1 MSILYI
7 GMFIF
12 SGCSITDDR
21 LFQHVG
27 STDNNTS
34 IVTDKEYDKEVKF
47 EYKIA
52 PNDRLSVIVYVQ
64 SGTGS
69 QQMSSILAS
78 SDVTRQGL
86 QGIDAAAGLLVTQ
99 KGTIRLP
106 LIGSVKVTGLT
117 EDEASKV
124 LIKKY
129 KKYIRNPYVTVEIT
143 NQRVIVIGEVNKPGV
158 VPVVNGT
165 MNVIEA
171 IARSGYFSDYA
182 SHTNIMIVRGNL
194 RHPKIRKVDLTDG
207 KSLLAT
213 SMLLQ
218 PNDIVYVQARAM
230 KGYNKAFKESMPFF
244 EMVSAMLTPF
254 VQRTIIL
261 NQAPK

>member
-1 MSILYI
+1 M
-7 GMFIF
+7 
-12 SGCSITDDR
+12 
-21 LFQHVG
+21 
-27 STDNNTS
+27 
-34 IVTDKEYDKEVKF
+34 KF

-52 PNDRLSVIVYVQ
+52 PNDRLSVTVYVQ

-78 SDVTRQGL
+78 SDITRQGL
-86 QGIDAAAGLLVTQ
+86 QGVDAAAGLLVTQ

-117 EDEASKV
+117 EDQASKV
-124 LIKKY
+124 LIKRY

-143 NQRVIVIGEVNKPGV
+143 NQRVIVIGEVNQPGV
-158 VPVVNGT
+158 VPIVNGT

-171 IARSGYFSDYA
+171 IARCGYLDSVA
-182 SHTNIMIVRGNL
+182 SRKNIMIIRGNL
-194 RHPKIRKVDLTDG
+194 RHPEIRKINLTDG
-207 KSLLAT
+207 KSLLTT
-213 SMLLQ
+213 SLLLQ
-218 PNDIVYVQARAM
+218 PNDILYVQARTIN
-230 KGYNKAFKESMPFF
+230 GYNKAFKESMPFF
-244 EMVSAMLTPF
+244 QMVSAMLTPF